1 MIIYVILN
9 EKYSLKPTR
18 SSKYQNCEVRSGVEK
33 RGQELVALL
42 EQEEDF
48 SATMSLLEE
57 VVAARGGKLCWLP
70 KFTPEFQPMECCYRC
85 QNKTFNSK

>member
-1 MIIYVILN
+1 MPFAG
-9 EKYSLKPTR
+9 KK
-18 SSKYQNCEVRSGVEK
+18 QD
-33 RGQELVALL
+33 ELVALL

-70 KFTPEFQPMECCYRC
+70 KFTPEFQPMKCCDRC

>member
-18 SSKYQNCEVRSGVEK
+18 SSKYQNCEVRRGVEK

-57 VVAARGGKLCWLP
+57 VVAARGENFVGCPSSPLS
-70 KFTPEFQPMECCYRC
+70 FNRRSAATGA
-85 QNKTFNSK
+85 KTRLSI